1 MTHTPRPEQPFEANG
16 FPLEPG
22 IRLLEASAGT
32 GKSFA
37 LAQLVLREG
46 CGVVVE
52 PGEVAELALEL
63 RSLAVHPAR
72 VAAMG
77 EQARRLYQERFG
89 LDKALAAY
97 EALLT

>member
-1 MTHTPRPEQPFEANG
+1 
-16 FPLEPG
+16 
-22 IRLLEASAGT
+22 
-32 GKSFA
+32 
-37 LAQLVLREG
+37 
-46 CGVVVE
+46 VVVE

-89 LDKALAAY
+89 LEKALAAY